1 MLKLTDREYT
11 LQMLLLV
18 LIMGRFRWLDCQ
30 LQILKTCAT
39 PLAVKKVLNDL
50 PKSLEVYYT
59 RILEAIDESNQQ
71 PVQNLL
77 RWIAFAFRPVCTQ
90 HDYALLLLINCDR
103 SLLTMLPMQ
112 SQ

>member
-1 MLKLTDREYT
+1 MLKRTDREYT

-30 LQILKTCAT
+30 LQTLKTCAT

-59 RILEAIDESNQQ
+59 RILEAIDESNRQ
-71 PVQNLL
+71 PVHNLL
-77 RWIAFAFRPVCTQ
+77 RWIAFAFRPVCIQ
-90 HDYALLLLINCDR
+90 HGCVLLMLTDCDR
-103 SLLTMLPMQ
+103 YLLTMLPMQ